1 MREAFTGLALFM
13 LMIFVV
19 LIAVI
24 VVYDNNFKQ
33 LEEQVCNCTVNIGN
47 QTLTIEDA
55 FEYVTKGLSD
65 HQWLEVQ
72 QAINQ
77 SCGEP

>member
-1 MREAFTGLALFM
+1 MNILMVLAVALLFGASLFCAFWFHDTM
-13 LMIFVV
+13 
-19 LIAVI
+19 
-24 VVYDNNFKQ
+24 
-33 LEEQVCNCTVNIGN
+33 EEQPCVCTVNVGN

-55 FEYVTKGLSD
+55 FEYVTKGLSA

-77 SCGEP
+77 SCEVK